1 MGACDEYLV
10 GLLWAH
16 DGQAGFT
23 FSKPYFCHIF
33 DLLLFGRREDGCLG
47 YKKKNM
53 RGKEKTHLP
62 SILKTSSFMLY
73 AGRHY
78 LSEEPPGPP

>member
-33 DLLLFGRREDGCLG
+33 DLLLFGRREDECLG
-47 YKKKNM
+47 YKKKKIKHERKRKN
-53 RGKEKTHLP
+53 P
-62 SILKTSSFMLY
+62 SAFNS
-73 AGRHY
+73 
-78 LSEEPPGPP
+78 